1 MNNKV
6 KFAFAMGT
14 FIILVI
20 IGYFLMHKNDDVVFH
35 AGDETIEIPKICIYV
50 VGEVKSPRNF

>member
-20 IGYFLMHKNDDVVFH
+20 IGYFMMNEKDDVVFTV
-35 AGDETIEIPKICIYV
+35 GENVEIPKIIIHV
-50 VGEVKSPRNF
+50 VGEVENPRSF

>member
-1 MNNKV
+1 MDNKV

-20 IGYFLMHKNDDVVFH
+20 IGYFLMNEKEEVIFH
-35 AGDETIEIPKICIYV
+35 SGEENIEVLKICIYV
-50 VGEVKSPRNF
+50 VGEVNMPRYF